1 MKKRDIIKLV
11 KETVAKRRKKFYGQH
26 DYYGNNVGGRN
37 SISGMPGVWESQG
50 TLASDMLNYA
60 DQYHMEL
67 VDTMKGVST
76 HPDKRTDGF
85 YIKFPH
91 ENGPGPGALF
101 GKGVRMQ
108 IEKSKAAAKA
118 AAQKTVSKF
127 QDSIEDYEISDHSQ
141 SGVYGNIYLWIMFV
155 YLRYSS
161 YNIV

>member
-1 MKKRDIIKLV
+1 MKKKDIIQLV
-11 KETVAKRRKKFYGQH
+11 KETIAEGRKRYGQH

-76 HPDKRTDGF
+76 YPDKRTGGF

-91 ENGPGPGALF
+91 FNGPGGRGVFFGRGTVDKIDSSRGVVYAGNPKILKKICPGVF
-101 GKGVRMQ
+101 GTIKPIGICM
-108 IEKSKAAAKA
+108 IGAK
-118 AAQKTVSKF
+118 
-127 QDSIEDYEISDHSQ
+127 
-141 SGVYGNIYLWIMFV
+141 
-155 YLRYSS
+155 
-161 YNIV
+161 

>member
-1 MKKRDIIKLV
+1 MKKRDILQLV
-11 KETVAKRRKKFYGQH
+11 KETVAKRRKKFQGQH

-76 HPDKRTDGF
+76 HPDKRTGGF

-91 ENGPGPGALF
+91 YNGPGGRGALF
-101 GKGVRMQ
+101 GRG
-108 IEKSKAAAKA
+108 
-118 AAQKTVSKF
+118 TV
-127 QDSIEDYEISDHSQ
+127 DRIDRE
-141 SGVYGNIYLWIMFV
+141 
-155 YLRYSS
+155 
-161 YNIV
+161 

>member
-1 MKKRDIIKLV
+1 MITKGDIIKLV
-11 KETVAKRRKKFYGQH
+11 KETIKETIAEKRKRYGQH
-26 DYYGNNVGGRN
+26 DYYGNNVGGRS

-91 ENGPGPGALF
+91 AEGPPNPALF
-101 GKGVRMQ
+101 GKDVRMK
-108 IEKSKAAAKA
+108 IEASKAAAKT

-127 QDSIEDYEISDHSQ
+127 QGQIEDYEISDSK
-141 SGVYGNIYLWIMFV
+141 SGVYGNIWLWIMPQ
-155 YLRYSS
+155 
-161 YNIV
+161 